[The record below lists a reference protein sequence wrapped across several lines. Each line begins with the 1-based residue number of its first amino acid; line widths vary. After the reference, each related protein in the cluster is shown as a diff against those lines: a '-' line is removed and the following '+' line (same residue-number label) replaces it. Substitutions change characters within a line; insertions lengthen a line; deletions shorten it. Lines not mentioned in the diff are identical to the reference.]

1 MEAGGVDDDQP
12 LRLRRARPVSSQLQ
26 GVNSPDQRQEP
37 RVLLDGL
44 AFPEGPRWH
53 DAVLWFVNGGTV
65 CRVDLNGTM
74 KSVAPIEGGAS
85 GMGFLADGTAIVV
98 SMRGRC
104 LMRLSGSDPELH
116 ADLRQFP
123 GDFLNDMVVDGQG
136 VAYVGTR
143 RTGMQPTFAPHSE
156 ADELDALV
164 LVEPDGSARLAAD
177 GLISPNGAVISPD
190 GRVLIVAE
198 TYGHRLTRFDRAA
211 DGSLH
216 GRRVFAEVPGRFPDG
231 ICLDEEG
238 AVWFGSPYSD
248 EFVRVREGGE
258 IADRVPLP
266 TGVACALG
274 GPDRCTLFLL
284 QGNAAYLPTVPDRPQ
299 TTSALSD
306 DPVESTARI
315 WTMTVPHQGVGW
327 P

>member
-1 MEAGGVDDDQP
+1 VTSS
-12 LRLRRARPVSSQLQ
+12 RL
-26 GVNSPDQRQEP
+26 GQEP

-53 DAVLWFVNGGTV
+53 DAALWFVNGGTV
-65 CRVDLNGTM
+65 CRVDLDGTM
-74 KSVAPIEGGAS
+74 EDVAPIEGGAS
-85 GMGFLADGTAIVV
+85 GMGFLTDGTAIVV

-104 LMRLSGSDPELH
+104 LMRLSGDVSELH
-116 ADLRQFP
+116 ADLREFP
-123 GDFLNDMVVDGQG
+123 GDFLNDMVVDGKG
-136 VAYVGTR
+136 IAYVGTR
-143 RTGMQPTFAPHSE
+143 RNGMQPKFAPHSL

-190 GRVLIVAE
+190 GTVLIVAE

-248 EFVRVREGGE
+248 EFVRVRDGGE

-274 GPDRCTLFLL
+274 GPDRDTLFLL
-284 QGNAAYLPTVPDRPQ
+284 QGNAAYLPAVPDRPQ
-299 TTSALSD
+299 TTTARSGN
-306 DPVESTARI
+306 PVESKARI
-315 WTMTVPHQGVGW
+315 WTLTVPHRGVGW

>member
-1 MEAGGVDDDQP
+1 VNVS
-12 LRLRRARPVSSQLQ
+12 RPSH
-26 GVNSPDQRQEP
+26 EP

-53 DAVLWFVNGGTV
+53 DAVLWFVNGGAV
-65 CRVDLNGTM
+65 CRVDLDGTM
-74 KSVAPIEGGAS
+74 ESVAPIEGGAS
-85 GMGFLADGTAIVV
+85 GMGFLTDGTAIVV
-98 SMRGRC
+98 SMRGRR
-104 LMRLSGSDPELH
+104 LMHLSDSGPELH

-123 GDFLNDMVVDGQG
+123 GDFLNDMVVDEQG
-136 VAYVGTR
+136 LAYVGTR
-143 RTGMQPTFAPHSE
+143 RNGMHPTFAPHSK

-190 GRVLIVAE
+190 GTVLIVAE
-198 TYGHRLTRFDRAA
+198 TYGHRLTRFDRAG

-216 GRRVFAEVPGRFPDG
+216 SRRVFAEVPGRFPDG

-238 AVWFGSPYSD
+238 AVWFGSPYTD

-258 IADRVPLP
+258 IADRIPLP
-266 TGVACALG
+266 AGVACALG

-284 QGNAAYLPTVPDRPQ
+284 QGNAAYLPAVPDRPPA
-299 TTSALSD
+299 TTALSKD
-306 DPVESTARI
+306 TGQTEARI
-315 WTMTVPHQGVGW
+315 WTMTVPHRGVGW